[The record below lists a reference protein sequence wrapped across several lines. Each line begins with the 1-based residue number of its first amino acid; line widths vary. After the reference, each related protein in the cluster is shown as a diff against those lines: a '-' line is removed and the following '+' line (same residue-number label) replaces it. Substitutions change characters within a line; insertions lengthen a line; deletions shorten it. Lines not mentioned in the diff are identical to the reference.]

1 MNTLLDLIPE
11 LNTITLKWE
20 LRETDGRYNT
30 LEVYSFDTEE
40 AADKFI
46 DDWIEDRD
54 NKSAGL

>member
-11 LNTITLKWE
+11 LNTATLKWE
-20 LRETDGRYNT
+20 LRETDERDNT